1 MTVNLYKQCNNAVFA
16 CRNKLHKSLQ
26 HIKAKSILESNSTD
40 KKSSKTQSIKVTYQE
55 KFGFT
60 FSSLGRLVSHY
71 TWQQGIQTA
80 SHKCPWLFRP
90 PHCKPIWDK

>member
-1 MTVNLYKQCNNAVFA
+1 M
-16 CRNKLHKSLQ
+16 
-26 HIKAKSILESNSTD
+26 
-40 KKSSKTQSIKVTYQE
+40 KVSYQE

-80 SHKCPWLFRP
+80 SHKCPWLFQP
-90 PHCKPIWDK
+90 PHCKPIGINERIRWFVGFQDET